1 MKTNKQKFRSFRPIY
16 LGLLP
21 IFGFPA
27 VQAQTNSFNLNSSA
41 NSQPKAALP
50 PPIPTN
56 NNSENSSNATSTN
69 PVADAIAAGS
79 GEGNTANQSDLIS
92 LEYRNA
98 PLLEVIRTLADAAN
112 INITLSSE
120 VEKGSPVS
128 IRLTKVT
135 YEQALKAILD
145 TYKFGAILENSIL
158 KIDTLANL
166 TAVREERLKEKESSW
181 KSQPTKRLVWQVNY
195 AKAVDLV
202 ELLKTM
208 LKAYTIDPRFSIIAD
223 KRTNKIII
231 EGISDALVEAKGILE
246 NLDRRKQQVLI
257 EARIVE
263 ASSELSKT
271 LSVTWGTRFGFDGN
285 RGLANGLIF
294 PNSMTGS
301 VGGAGALGSSAPNP
315 GLSKAAT
322 QLGTM
327 QFTVGSINNL
337 VNIDAIL
344 RAYETEALANVIA
357 SPRVVVQDQ
366 EKATIKE
373 DISLSRGV
381 LGPDGKPEAR
391 TTVANLELVV
401 SPQVTS
407 DNTLELDI
415 QVQRQTPTNAPS
427 DPVQGSIKR
436 QANTKL
442 IVANGETAV
451 IGGLYQTQKFK
462 GQGRIPFLGRLP
474 LIGAL
479 FRTNEEQSFRSE
491 LMVLITPRILP
502 GGGSRSSVKA
512 DLPIGTNSA
521 NTGGNN
527 FSNNNNNSRDNAN
540 NASPGGSSNEFD
552 NTASNATRNG
562 AASNLRSPG
571 NSLKARA
578 PATTGGG
585 NNFGNANNF
594 GPGGNLSSP
603 NGTGEEG
610 SGNIAK
616 APNGGNENLNNLGVN
631 DGEAGDSGGN
641 SAPSP
646 GTGGG
651 NGNFNNLNG
660 GANQGGDTGDTGGAD
675 NLNNLNGGDL

>member
-1 MKTNKQKFRSFRPIY
+1 MKTKNQKFKSFRPIC

-27 VQAQTNSFNLNSSA
+27 VQAQTNGFNLNSPA
-41 NSQPKAALP
+41 NSQLKAALP

-56 NNSENSSNATSTN
+56 NNSGNSSNTTSTG
-69 PVADAIAAGS
+69 PVADAIAAGA
-79 GEGNTANQSDLIS
+79 GEGDAAGQSDLIS

-145 TYKFGAILENSIL
+145 TYKFGAILENGIL

-166 TAVREERLKEKESSW
+166 TAVREERLKEKESGW

-208 LKAYTIDPRFSIIAD
+208 LKAYSIDPRFSIIAD

-231 EGISDALVEAKGILE
+231 EGISDALVESKGILE

-337 VNIDAIL
+337 INIDAIL

-527 FSNNNNNSRDNAN
+527 FANNSNNSGDNASN
-540 NASPGGSSNEFD
+540 TSGGTSNEFG
-552 NTASNATRNG
+552 NTASNATG
-562 AASNLRSPG
+562 GSAASNLTSPG
-571 NSLKARA
+571 NSAKATA
-578 PATTGGG
+578 PATTEGG
-585 NNFGNANNF
+585 NNFGNAADF
-594 GPGGNLSSP
+594 GPGGDLEGP
-603 NGTGEEG
+603 GGTSGGETG
-610 SGNIAK
+610 DIAK
-616 APNGGNENLNNLGVN
+616 APSGGNGNLNNLGAN
-631 DGEAGDSGGN
+631 DGETSNSGGN
-641 SAPSP
+641 SAPVP

-660 GANQGGDTGDTGGAD
+660 GSNSGGDTGGAD

>member
-1 MKTNKQKFRSFRPIY
+1 
-16 LGLLP
+16 
-21 IFGFPA
+21 
-27 VQAQTNSFNLNSSA
+27 
-41 NSQPKAALP
+41 
-50 PPIPTN
+50 
-56 NNSENSSNATSTN
+56 
-69 PVADAIAAGS
+69 
-79 GEGNTANQSDLIS
+79 
-92 LEYRNA
+92 
-98 PLLEVIRTLADAAN
+98 
-112 INITLSSE
+112 
-120 VEKGSPVS
+120 
-128 IRLTKVT
+128 
-135 YEQALKAILD
+135 
-145 TYKFGAILENSIL
+145 
-158 KIDTLANL
+158 
-166 TAVREERLKEKESSW
+166 
-181 KSQPTKRLVWQVNY
+181 
-195 AKAVDLV
+195 
-202 ELLKTM
+202 
-208 LKAYTIDPRFSIIAD
+208 
-223 KRTNKIII
+223 
-231 EGISDALVEAKGILE
+231 
-246 NLDRRKQQVLI
+246 
-257 EARIVE
+257 
-263 ASSELSKT
+263 
-271 LSVTWGTRFGFDGN
+271 
-285 RGLANGLIF
+285 
-294 PNSMTGS
+294 
-301 VGGAGALGSSAPNP
+301 
-315 GLSKAAT
+315 
-322 QLGTM
+322 M

-337 VNIDAIL
+337 INIDAIL

-527 FSNNNNNSRDNAN
+527 FANNSNNSGDNASN
-540 NASPGGSSNEFD
+540 TSGGTSNEFG
-552 NTASNATRNG
+552 NTATNATG
-562 AASNLRSPG
+562 GSAASNLTSPG
-571 NSLKARA
+571 NSAKATA
-578 PATTGGG
+578 PATTEGG
-585 NNFGNANNF
+585 NNFGNAADF
-594 GPGGNLSSP
+594 GPGGDLEGP
-603 NGTGEEG
+603 GGTSGGETG
-610 SGNIAK
+610 DIAK
-616 APNGGNENLNNLGVN
+616 APSGGNENLNNLGAN
-631 DGEAGDSGGN
+631 DGETSNSGGN
-641 SAPSP
+641 SAPVP

-660 GANQGGDTGDTGGAD
+660 GSNSGGDTGGAD